1 MAPSLQLGYTP
12 ARKRCANSEL
22 SSKRY
27 ERALKRRLCL
37 QMDAESWIMADM
49 RQDDYLNN
57 EHLDSDLVEEE
68 SGIAVETDIL
78 SEDLD
83 TAMVA
88 LQQEV
93 NKVKKETH

>member
-1 MAPSLQLGYTP
+1 
-12 ARKRCANSEL
+12 
-22 SSKRY
+22 
-27 ERALKRRLCL
+27 
-37 QMDAESWIMADM
+37 MDAESWIMADM